1 MSWAYAVAVLHGVA
15 VVLMLTGALLALRWP
30 RLLVLHA
37 PVSAAILAVNLAGAP
52 CPLTDLEL
60 ALRARA
66 GAAPYPGGFLGHYV
80 FTPVGLDVASPGVQ
94 AGVYV
99 AALLPNLLGYG
110 LLAGRAFHRRGVA
123 PGVTP

>member
-1 MSWAYAVAVLHGVA
+1 VSWAYAVAVLHGVA
-15 VVLMLTGALLALRWP
+15 VALMLTGALLALRWP
-30 RLLVLHA
+30 RLLLVHA

-60 ALRARA
+60 ALRERA

-80 FTPVGLDVASPGVQ
+80 LAPAGLDVAAPAVQ
-94 AGVYV
+94 AGIYA

-110 LLAGRAFHRRGVA
+110 LLAGRTLRRRGGA
-123 PGVTP
+123 RLTP